1 MNVNDIPRSAV
12 IMAALFFS
20 ASASAG
26 EATLELKSPEKYTE
40 IDSGNQGTKSM
51 LRSISKS
58 LGAEFSELAAKLP
71 AGYTLAVTV
80 TDLDLAGEVDPIPS
94 RTMQEVRVLRDID
107 FPRMTFD
114 YQLKDATGAVKL
126 EQSGVVVKDMQ
137 YLSSPYSSKS
147 NVDSFYYERKMIRD
161 WFNTD
166 LLPKVN

>member
-1 MNVNDIPRSAV
+1 MNVSDV
-12 IMAALFFS
+12 FKFGMMTAALVLS
-20 ASASAG
+20 TSASAG
-26 EATLELKSPEKYTE
+26 EAKLELRNPEKFTD

-71 AGYTLAVTV
+71 AGYQLDVTV
-80 TDLDLAGEVDPIPS
+80 TDLDLAGDVDPIPM
-94 RTMQEVRVLRDID
+94 RGMNEVRVLRDID

-114 YQLKDATGAVKL
+114 YRLKDAAGAVRL

-137 YLSSPYSSKS
+137 YLSHPKSTKS

-161 WFNTD
+161 WFNAD
-166 LLPKVN
+166 LLPNVK